1 MEIKSRYTDVNVDLS
16 KNRYTKDVSIARDI
30 NAIQQ
35 SVLNIVLTS
44 PGERAFQPSFGVGIY
59 NLLFE
64 NVGPNLASDIAFR
77 TQKQLEVYEDRVTF
91 EEMTI
96 NTSNP
101 FFLDIEL
108 RYTINTIT
116 DEPIS
121 QVVNLQIKKV
131 R

>member
-1 MEIKSRYTDVNVDLS
+1 MEIKSRYTDVNVDLL

-44 PGERAFQPSFGVGIY
+44 PGERAFQPDFGVGIY

>member
-44 PGERAFQPSFGVGIY
+44 PGERAFQPNFGVGIY

>member
-16 KNRYTKDVSIARDI
+16 RNRYTNDVSIARDL

-35 SVLNIVLTS
+35 SVLNIVLTT
-44 PGERAFQPSFGVGIY
+44 PGEKPFNPDFGVGIY

-64 NVGPNLASDIAFR
+64 NIGPQETSDVAFR
-77 TQKQLEVYEDRVTF
+77 TQKQLEVYEPRVTF
-91 EEMTI
+91 QEMTL
-96 NTSNP
+96 NSSNP

-108 RYTINTIT
+108 VYTINKIN
-116 DEPIS
+116 DEPLVQTIK
-121 QVVNLQIKKV
+121 LQLKKV

>member
-44 PGERAFQPSFGVGIY
+44 PGERAFQPNFGVGIY

-64 NVGPNLASDIAFR
+64 NVGPNLASDVAFR